1 MQFRGWGSISFPLFL
16 KWVIVIFLANFC
28 LNSDADPRISEAGR
42 ICGTNT
48 TLPSIIIPQYTKEM
62 QVVTQLVREHG
73 WGSYAVNSTDVSI
86 YALANCYQDLPHN
99 DCLQCFLISCSKL
112 PNCLPAVSGRV
123 YLDGCFLRYDYYNFL
138 GETTDSVEDK
148 VNCTSSLGG
157 AITSQDQLAL
167 VAAAGNLIE
176 NVTKTAITN
185 DGYAV
190 AQLNGVYGLAQC
202 WRTVSKQGC
211 RECLDKARELINGC
225 LPNRDARALM
235 AGCYL
240 RYSTH
245 NFLNHPSQGTR
256 SELTNLGKISS
267 SYKRSS
273 LNFKY
278 ENLEKATNYFDPST
292 KVGQGGN
299 GSVYKGTLPNG
310 KVIAVKRLFF
320 NTRQWVD
327 EFFNEVN
334 LIHGI
339 EHKNLV
345 KLLGCSIEGPES
357 LLVYEFVPNKSLD
370 QYLDDKNKIK
380 ILAWKE
386 RLHIIVGTAEGLAY
400 LHGGLEMRII
410 HRDIK
415 SSNVLVDENFD
426 AKIADFGLAR
436 CLAADKTHISTGI
449 AGTIGYMAPEYLVN
463 GQLTEKADVYSY
475 GVLILEIVCGRK
487 NISLVEDDSGSLLQ
501 TVWKLYT
508 TDQVTKVIDPS
519 LKGDF
524 PPEEASKI
532 LKVGLLCTQASVTL
546 RPSMSDVVQ
555 MLLASG
561 QPISEPCQPPF
572 LNSCSNMKSLV
583 SNAFSKQN
591 ESCTS
596 TAENSSSMQYS
607 SDGHESLLKQAE
619 ENKRSEV

>member
-256 SELTNLGKISS
+256 S
-267 SYKRSS
+267 
-273 LNFKY
+273 
-278 ENLEKATNYFDPST
+278 
-292 KVGQGGN
+292 
-299 GSVYKGTLPNG
+299 
-310 KVIAVKRLFF
+310 
-320 NTRQWVD
+320 
-327 EFFNEVN
+327 
-334 LIHGI
+334 
-339 EHKNLV
+339 
-345 KLLGCSIEGPES
+345 
-357 LLVYEFVPNKSLD
+357 
-370 QYLDDKNKIK
+370 DKNKIK